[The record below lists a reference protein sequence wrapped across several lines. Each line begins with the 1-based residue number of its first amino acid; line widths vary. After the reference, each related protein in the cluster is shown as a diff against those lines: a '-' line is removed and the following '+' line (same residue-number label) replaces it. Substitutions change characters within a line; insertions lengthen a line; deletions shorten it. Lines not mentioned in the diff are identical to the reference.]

1 VFTGLVE
8 EVGRVS
14 SLERGEMLCLSIS
27 ADRVAGDTR
36 AGDSVS
42 VNGACLTVDEADDY
56 TLTFFA
62 MPETLRRTALGTLR
76 EGSPVNLERAMAA
89 SGRFGGH
96 IVQGHVDGVG
106 EVLAVRPEGEAEI
119 WEFWAPEAVLRYC
132 VEKGSICVDGISLT
146 VVSVGDAS
154 FTVSILPQTRA
165 NTNLGGLRE
174 GSRVNLEA
182 DVIAKYVER
191 LLEPR
196 VAETFLRGA
205 QEMPFSPIE
214 EIIEDIK
221 LGKMVIV
228 CDDEDRENEGDLT
241 MAAELVT
248 ADDINFMASHGRGLI
263 CLPMAGEIVDR
274 LEIPAMVTHNASRM
288 GTAFTASIEAKE
300 GITTGISA
308 ADRAHTCRVA
318 VDDATGPEDLV
329 MPGHVFPLR
338 AKPGGVLQRAGQTE
352 AAVDLARLAGMKP
365 AGVICEIMKEDGTM
379 ARVPDLEKFSKEHD
393 IKLVTVAQII
403 EYRHA
408 YETQVRCAVET
419 RLPTPFGEFRLRA
432 YENEIDA
439 LTHVALVMGEPEGK
453 DDVLVRVHS
462 ACLTGDA
469 LHSLRCDCG
478 EQLEAAMEIIAAE
491 GEGVIAY
498 MQQEGRGI
506 GLLNKMKAYHL
517 QDEGMDTVEANQ
529 KLGLAPDLRDYGV
542 GAQILKDLD
551 LKRIRLLTNNLT
563 KVVGLRGFGLE
574 ITARVPIEMEPN
586 GHNERYL
593 KAKREKLNHVFEKF

>member
-1 VFTGLVE
+1 
-8 EVGRVS
+8 
-14 SLERGEMLCLSIS
+14 
-27 ADRVAGDTR
+27 
-36 AGDSVS
+36 
-42 VNGACLTVDEADDY
+42 
-56 TLTFFA
+56 
-62 MPETLRRTALGTLR
+62 
-76 EGSPVNLERAMAA
+76 
-89 SGRFGGH
+89 
-96 IVQGHVDGVG
+96 
-106 EVLAVRPEGEAEI
+106 
-119 WEFWAPEAVLRYC
+119 
-132 VEKGSICVDGISLT
+132 
-146 VVSVGDAS
+146 
-154 FTVSILPQTRA
+154 
-165 NTNLGGLRE
+165 
-174 GSRVNLEA
+174 
-182 DVIAKYVER
+182 
-191 LLEPR
+191 
-196 VAETFLRGA
+196 
-205 QEMPFSPIE
+205 MPFSPIE

-221 LGKMVIV
+221 RGKMVIV

-248 ADDINFMASHGRGLI
+248 ADDINFMAAYGRGLI

-274 LEIPAMVTHNASRM
+274 LDIPQMVTHNASRM

-318 VDDATGPEDLV
+318 VDEATGPEDLV

-338 AKPGGVLQRAGQTE
+338 AKAG
-352 AAVDLARLAGMKP
+352 
-365 AGVICEIMKEDGTM
+365 GVICEIMKEDGTM
-379 ARVPDLEKFSKEHD
+379 ARVPDLERFSREHGV
-393 IKLVTVAQII
+393 KLVTVAQII

-408 YETQVRCAVET
+408 FETQVRCAVET

-432 YENEIDA
+432 YENEIDD

-478 EQLEAAMEIIAAE
+478 EQLEAAMERVAAE
-491 GEGVIAY
+491 GEGVIVY

-529 KLGLAPDLRDYGV
+529 RLGLAPDLRDYGI

-574 ITARVPIEMEPN
+574 ITERVPIEMEPN

-593 KAKREKLNHVFEKF
+593 KTKREKLNHVFEKF